1 MKIKQNQS
9 LKKYTTFGIDVRANY
24 FVEINDLKAL
34 NSLFSDSKYKS
45 LSKLI
50 LGGGSNVLFTKDFE
64 GIVIQLNLKGIFK
77 QNEDETFVYI
87 KALAG
92 ENWHN
97 FVQWSLNQDYGGL
110 ENLSLIPG
118 NVGTAP
124 MQNIGAYGVEIK
136 DVFHELEAYEI
147 TTGKTRVFS
156 LEECKFG
163 YRESIFKNTLKGQY
177 IIVSVT
183 FKLTKQNH
191 IIKTSYGAIQEELKK
206 KFIQKPTIQDV
217 SKAVITIR
225 ERKLP
230 DPKKIGN
237 SGSFFKNPIISKR
250 HHEKLQKQFPDLIA
264 YPVDDNNVK
273 VAAGWLIEK
282 AGWKGKRFE
291 NAGVHSEQALVLVNY
306 GSATGMNIYELS
318 QKIIDDIKIKF
329 KIHLE
334 REVNII

>member
-9 LKKYTTFGIDVRANY
+9 LKKYTTFGIDVRAHY

-34 NSLFSDSKYKS
+34 NSLFADSKYKS

-77 QNEDETFVYI
+77 ENEDENFVYI

-147 TTGKTRVFS
+147 STGKIHVFS

-163 YRESIFKNTLKGQY
+163 YRESIFKTILKGQY
-177 IIVSVT
+177 VIVSVT
-183 FKLTKQNH
+183 FKLTKHNH
-191 IIKTSYGAIQEELKK
+191 IIKTSYGAIQEELEKK
-206 KFIQKPTIQDV
+206 NIQNPNIQDV
-217 SKAVITIR
+217 SKAVIAIR
-225 ERKLP
+225 KRKLP

-237 SGSFFKNPIISKR
+237 SGSFFKNPIISKK

-264 YPVDDNNVK
+264 YPIDDDYVK
-273 VAAGWLIEK
+273 IAAGWLIEK
-282 AGWKGKRFE
+282 AGWKGKRFGD
-291 NAGVHSEQALVLVNY
+291 AGVHSKQALVLINY
-306 GSATGMNIYELS
+306 GSATGATIYELS
-318 QKIIDDIKIKF
+318 QKIIDDIKNKF
-329 KIHLE
+329 QIHLE
-334 REVNII
+334 REVNIV